1 VSRRTHL
8 RAAEYGAVEL
18 LQAALSALN
27 QIPNRR
33 LHHET
38 CTSTYELVAAIEQHL
53 KAADEEGGA
62 P

>member
-1 VSRRTHL
+1 MKTRSSDAYT
-8 RAAEYGAVEL
+8 EYGAVEL
-18 LQAALSALN
+18 LEAALSALN

-33 LHHET
+33 FRHGT
-38 CTSTYELVAAIEQHL
+38 YASTYELAAAIEEHL